1 LNQTHKGPEF
11 VKEIEVPEASII
23 IVSFN
28 TCDLL
33 RECLLTLRRDASGVS
48 YETIVIDN
56 ASHDG
61 SAQMVAAEFP
71 DARLVK
77 SEVNLGFAAAN
88 NLGFEIARGRYLVLL
103 NSDAF
108 LRPGA
113 LRLSIDHMNS
123 NQNVGLAGGRLVG
136 RDDTL
141 EPSARM
147 FPSLLNELLVLSG
160 IATKY
165 RTSRFFGRADY
176 TWADSASAAPVDW
189 VSGAYCI
196 IRRAVLNRTGVFD
209 ERFFFYYEEVDL
221 CKRIKA
227 AKNDVWYWPDIVTVH
242 LGGESAKT
250 MKTDN
255 PSFIGSQLV
264 MWRMRAKLLYYR
276 KHHGALGV
284 WSAMM
289 LETWW
294 NRLRALRNVM
304 ASSAESRS
312 KILESKALVAMMRQA
327 WVDTHHGTASP
338 PRPW

>member
-1 LNQTHKGPEF
+1 LNQNHNTSEVVNG
-11 VKEIEVPEASII
+11 IEVPEASII

-28 TCDLL
+28 TRDLL
-33 RECLLTLRRDASGVS
+33 RECLLTLQRDASDVS
-48 YETIVIDN
+48 YEKIVIDN
-56 ASHDG
+56 ASGDG
-61 SAQMVAAEFP
+61 SAEMVAAEFP

-113 LRLSIDHMNS
+113 LRLSIDHMNG
-123 NQNVGLAGGRLVG
+123 NPNVGLAGGMLVG
-136 RDDTL
+136 RDDIL

-160 IATKY
+160 IAMKY

-227 AKNDVWYWPDIVTVH
+227 AKNEVWYWPDIVIVH

-250 MKTDN
+250 MKTDKV
-255 PSFIGSQLV
+255 SFIGSQLV
-264 MWRMRAKLLYYR
+264 TWRMRAKLLYYR

-284 WSAMM
+284 WSAML

-294 NRLRALRNVM
+294 NRVRALRNVL
-304 ASSAESRS
+304 SHSEGSRA
-312 KILESKALVAMMRQA
+312 KIAQSKALVAMMRQA
-327 WVDTHHGTASP
+327 WVDTRRGTASP
-338 PRPW
+338 PHPW